1 FYTTSGNPELH
12 SGLPCGAALGVPAA
26 LTLSF
31 VPTMCPLQRPRPSPP
46 ADAGVPMTSGRT
58 GAGGGGKFKKFKKC
72 HFFFFNFKYALS
84 CALPAFCLFFL

>member
-31 VPTMCPLQRPRPSPP
+31 VPTMCPLQCPRPSPP
-46 ADAGVPMTSGRT
+46 ADAGIRLLCSGPRDVGT
-58 GAGGGGKFKKFKKC
+58 YGGAPAGNLKNLKNVI
-72 HFFFFNFKYALS
+72 FFFFQF
-84 CALPAFCLFFL
+84 